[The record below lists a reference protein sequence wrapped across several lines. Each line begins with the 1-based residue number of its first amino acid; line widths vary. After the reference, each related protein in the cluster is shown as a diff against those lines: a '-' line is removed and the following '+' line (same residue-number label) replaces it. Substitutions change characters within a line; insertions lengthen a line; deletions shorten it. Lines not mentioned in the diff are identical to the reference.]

1 MTPLLHGVRAVALDF
16 RGHGLSEHAGSYRY
30 ADYVSDLTSLLDRLE
45 LDEVTV
51 AGHSLGGYVALLAA
65 CSDDRIARVLA
76 IDVKSDWTD
85 EDVAFVERSRGATQR
100 VEPDLEPLVGRIAKS
115 VLPSDLDAKELEL
128 LAERA
133 IEKVEGGWRFRWDRR
148 VLAPEPV
155 DPFAFLGRVRGPAH
169 VIAGSESDVMP
180 PDKAQRFAEAIPGG
194 TVEIV
199 KGAGHH
205 PELDAPELVAERILG

>member
-1 MTPLLHGVRAVALDF
+1 MLEGVRVICLDF
-16 RGHGLSEHAGSYRY
+16 RGHGLSEHADSYGY
-30 ADYVSDLTSLLDRLE
+30 ADYVSDLTSLLDRLG
-45 LDEVTV
+45 LDDVTV

-76 IDVKSDWTD
+76 IDVKSDWTE
-85 EDVAFVERSRGATQR
+85 EDVAFVDRSRDATQR
-100 VEPDLEPLVGRIAKS
+100 VEPDLEPLVARLAKS
-115 VLPSDLDAKELEL
+115 ISPSDLDAKELDL

-133 IEKVEGGWRFRWDRR
+133 IENVEGGWRFRWDRR

-155 DPFAFLGRVRGPAH
+155 DPFAFLDRVHCPAH

-199 KGAGHH
+199 DGAGHH
-205 PELDAPELVAERILG
+205 VELDAPELVAERILG